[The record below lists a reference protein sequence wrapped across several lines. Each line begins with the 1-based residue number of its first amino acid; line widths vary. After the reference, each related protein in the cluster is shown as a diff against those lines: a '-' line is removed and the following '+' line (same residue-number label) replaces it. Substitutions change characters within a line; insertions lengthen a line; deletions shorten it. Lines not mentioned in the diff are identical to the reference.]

1 MFSFQIKSKS
11 TFTMSDT
18 EEDGFGNLSR
28 NSRRMEKT
36 FSADSYGDNSEVLD
50 TMDLES
56 QNLLVTP
63 ESLAGGLGVGGRGVG
78 GRGIGGGADQSVI
91 RGLKRTIDSL
101 VTEVNLTRTEVCISI
116 LIIHYWETFRLLLPI
131 RNSTKC

>member
-56 QNLLVTP
+56 QNLLVPT
-63 ESLAGGLGVGGRGVG
+63 ESLAGGLGCWRKGYWRRG
-78 GRGIGGGADQSVI
+78 
-91 RGLKRTIDSL
+91 
-101 VTEVNLTRTEVCISI
+101 
-116 LIIHYWETFRLLLPI
+116 
-131 RNSTKC
+131 